1 MEQWRYRTF
10 NHSTRWE
17 WVVRFTPR
25 PLCFQRKNP
34 GTHWTGGWVGP
45 RAGLEVMAKIKILP
59 RRGPNPGL
67 PAQHQS
73 RYRATIP
80 TLKVEQTWSVANN
93 VTMSTRNERRV
104 SISVNEIYS
113 VTLLLSEL
121 SFNTPLSNLVI
132 HCDTTGCSCSFRS

>member
-1 MEQWRYRTF
+1 
-10 NHSTRWE
+10 
-17 WVVRFTPR
+17 
-25 PLCFQRKNP
+25 
-34 GTHWTGGWVGP
+34 VGP

-132 HCDTTGCSCSFRS
+132 HCDTTGCSCSFRSWKDRVNMKRTVIAYSVRTQTWSTPPLLA